1 MAGPSMTMMLQ
12 IEEVTKHFGGLQ
24 ALSGVSISFKAGEF
38 VGLIGPNG
46 SGKTTLINCIS
57 GLYRPDSGSIRF
69 GHETI
74 SRLPPHGIYRLGIG
88 RTFQISKVFNRLTV
102 LDNLRIPA
110 LTEGKLHRQ
119 EVDGRSREILKQI
132 KLQQHGSLNAE
143 SLSGGQKKL
152 LELGM
157 LMMTDPQFLLL
168 DEPFAGVHPE
178 LKSQLEDYLCQLN
191 RNGKTIILVSHEM
204 SSIFRICQRLVVLDH
219 GVLVTDGPPEAVR
232 SDERVINAYLGGAV
246 EA

>member
-1 MAGPSMTMMLQ
+1 MAEQSTTIVLHL
-12 IEEVTKHFGGLQ
+12 EKVTKNFGGLQ
-24 ALSGVSISFKAGEF
+24 ALSGVSVSFKAGEF

-69 GHETI
+69 GRVTI

-110 LTEGKLHRQ
+110 LTEGKLHPRNL
-119 EVDGRSREILKQI
+119 DDRSREILKQL
-132 KLQQHGSLNAE
+132 KLERHRSVNAE
-143 SLSGGQKKL
+143 NLSGGQKKL

-157 LMMTDPQFLLL
+157 LMMMDPQFLLL

-178 LKSQLEDYLCQLN
+178 LKSQLEEYLCQLN
-191 RNGKTIILVSHEM
+191 RNRKTIILVSHEM

-219 GVLVTDGPPEAVR
+219 GVLIADGPPEAVR
-232 SDERVINAYLGGAV
+232 SDARVINAYLGSAD